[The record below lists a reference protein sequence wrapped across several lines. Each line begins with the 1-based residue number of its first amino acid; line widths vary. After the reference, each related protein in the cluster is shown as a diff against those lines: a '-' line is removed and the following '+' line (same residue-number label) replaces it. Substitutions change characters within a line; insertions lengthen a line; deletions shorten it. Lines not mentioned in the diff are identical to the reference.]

1 MERVDPNEVRE
12 AEDRTVYGRSG
23 ILPVVE
29 ENEGGHSPP
38 SQTN

>member
-1 MERVDPNEVRE
+1 MERVDANEVRE
-12 AEDRTVYGRSG
+12 AEDRAVHGRSG

-29 ENEGGHSPP
+29 ENEGVYSPP